1 MTSGLPHFTSCAD
14 VLARVAEFIDHELAD
29 ADCAHIKQH
38 LDECGPCLREFGLE
52 QLVKDVVSRACG
64 RETPPEDLRSK
75 VMFRI
80 QQVQIEIG
88 AGPVEATGAFPA
100 PGQAA
105 GGLGAGPT
113 GSPSW

>member
-14 VLARVAEFIDHELAD
+14 VLARVAEFIDHELAQ

-64 RETPPEDLRSK
+64 KETPPEDLRSK

-88 AGPVEATGAFPA
+88 VPAEAKGVLPA
-100 PGQAA
+100 PG
-105 GGLGAGPT
+105 AGPAA
-113 GSPSW
+113 SPGW